1 LGSRSQPQAHQLLP
15 MGGHT
20 NALSGNGRICCRFF
34 GNVCLGLQVR
44 RLQQISQGPVLSV
57 TPLRTPTALSIVW
70 DSSLESGAE
79 SRKIDKKIFRKV
91 PCGPRDREFPLVQ
104 GPVSDFANDLRIYP
118 RAMAVSKKFSCG
130 HHFCRNRR
138 VQPDEQ

>member
-1 LGSRSQPQAHQLLP
+1 MPSPETAGFAD
-15 MGGHT
+15 
-20 NALSGNGRICCRFF
+20 IFF
-34 GNVCLGLQVR
+34 GIYALVCKSVVC
-44 RLQQISQGPVLSV
+44 SNKAKAHLSAN
-57 TPLRTPTALSIVW
+57 TPLRTLTALSIVW

-118 RAMAVSKKFSCG
+118 RAGAVSKKFSCG

>member
-1 LGSRSQPQAHQLLP
+1 MPSPETAGFAD
-15 MGGHT
+15 
-20 NALSGNGRICCRFF
+20 IFF
-34 GNVCLGLQVR
+34 GIYALVCKSVVC
-44 RLQQISQGPVLSV
+44 SNKAKAHLSAN
-57 TPLRTPTALSIVW
+57 TPLRTLTALSIVW

-91 PCGPRDREFPLVQ
+91 PCGPELEEILYLR
-104 GPVSDFANDLRIYP
+104 PVSAFANDLRISP